1 MAELCRLSWSSETM
15 TVGHL
20 RDKEPELRATMK
32 EEVVWFEGLT
42 G

>member
-1 MAELCRLSWSSETM
+1 MAELCRLSWSREMM

-20 RDKEPELRATMK
+20 RDKEPELRDIMK